1 MTPDTIAHL
10 LRLCIARRAEITGA
24 LTSARTALPA
34 GSPGIGSLE
43 AEKRL
48 NDQAITDLETQ
59 LRVAA

>member
-10 LRLCIARRAEITGA
+10 LRLCMGRRAEIVGA
-24 LTSARTALPA
+24 LQSARQALPA
-34 GSPGIGSLE
+34 GAPGIGSLE

-48 NDQAITDLETQ
+48 NEQAIIDLEGQ